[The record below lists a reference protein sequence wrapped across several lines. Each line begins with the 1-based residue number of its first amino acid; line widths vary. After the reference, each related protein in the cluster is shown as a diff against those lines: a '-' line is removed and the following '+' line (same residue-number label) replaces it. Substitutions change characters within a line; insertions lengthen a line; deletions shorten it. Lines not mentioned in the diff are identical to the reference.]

1 MREIGSLFILFKTVF
16 FDALSL
22 QILGKGF
29 HDQLYVMLGENCA
42 VWGCGSCRRTKG
54 LGIFKLPAAKDEVQK
69 KWREGWL
76 GEITKTCEKNFE
88 FQKLIEND
96 QGVHQASEIGEF
108 SAYYAEFSG

>member
-16 FDALSL
+16 LDALSL

-76 GEITKTCEKNFE
+76 GDITKTCEKNFE